1 MNKKAISINIF
12 MFILFFL
19 MLLTLG
25 IDYIT
30 YFFNTSY
37 IVSFFISLLFNFVLA
52 YFLLKKVK
60 IKKDFS
66 KLDLIFFSVLLLIM
80 AFTIVY
86 PDRAFDTYNYHLYLQ
101 ENPFGDKIGLDFF
114 AGKNLNSFTYAFPD
128 RLFYIFRYFLGFRLG
143 VLLNYLIIVTVYY
156 QVKEIIKKLLPKSK
170 ELFVVIVATL
180 VATSISLIDII
191 DSYYIDLISL
201 VLLLEIFRLVLCE
214 RISDTNNRF
223 LLGYFGLL
231 FGFTFVVKI
240 SNAFSLIVF
249 FILFIVINRK
259 SIKKYINIKNI
270 LLTFLAL
277 FIPFI
282 IYVVYTYLSTGSPVF
297 PFYNT
302 IFKSEYF
309 GDWNWLDT
317 RFGPQRLID
326 KVLYPYTMYFNEG
339 LTNDVGIIEPIW
351 SIGYFISIFY
361 IIYYA
366 FIKFV
371 KKIKINKDK
380 FIFAISTLLIYLVW
394 INFQLG
400 YTRYG
405 FIALILGSI
414 ITYMFIYD
422 LFKRKLYI
430 LVLPL
435 CAFVIYNYQY
445 SFDNYGG
452 LKKDWVYNNVFNNP
466 EMSYKYNLKKLFA
479 TGYEYTVDFE
489 EGSVWGIISNN
500 SGYAQMINGKVP
512 IINLND
518 SANGKYAEEKL
529 EERLKDVKHIYTL
542 TDSIDMENFFKRI
555 NKAGYKIIKVK
566 DVLSSDIISRKNS
579 FTYIFEIKKEKFN
592 NSFISFEAEKNII
605 TSDKV
610 SFYIGI
616 DRWTN
621 KTYFEDMP
629 VQVIGIKDNDEEV
642 VIDEF
647 KVSYEGRMDKKEY
660 NTSDYK
666 KLKIYA
672 KDTWLTIINID
683 GGEYE

>member
-1 MNKKAISINIF
+1 MNKKVISINIF

-37 IVSFFISLLFNFVLA
+37 IVSFFISLLFNFVLTF
-52 YFLLKKVK
+52 FLLKKVE
-60 IKKDFS
+60 IRKDFS
-66 KLDLIFFSVLLLIM
+66 KKDIIFFSVLLIIM
-80 AFTIVY
+80 AMTIVF

-128 RLFYIFRYFLGFRLG
+128 RLFYIFRYFLGYRLG
-143 VLLNYLIIVTVYY
+143 VLLNYLIIITVYY
-156 QVKEIIKKLLPKSK
+156 QIKEILKKLLPNAKD
-170 ELFVVIVATL
+170 LFIVIVSTL
-180 VATSISLIDII
+180 VATSISLIDIL

-201 VLLLEIFRLVLCE
+201 VLLLEIFRIVLCVK
-214 RISDTNNRF
+214 IDDKNNRY
-223 LLGYFGLL
+223 LLGYLGLL
-231 FGFTFVVKI
+231 FGFGFVVKI
-240 SNAFSLIVF
+240 SNAVSLVVF
-249 FILFIVINRK
+249 FILYIIRNK
-259 SIKKYINIKNI
+259 NIKRYINIKNI
-270 LLTFLAL
+270 LITFSAL

-282 IYVVYTYLSTGSPVF
+282 LYVSYTYLCTGNPVF

-309 GDWNWLDT
+309 GNWNWLDT
-317 RFGPQRLID
+317 RFGPQRLLD

-351 SIGYFISIFY
+351 SLGYFVS
-361 IIYYA
+361 IIYILYYLVRK
-366 FIKFV
+366 FIKKV
-371 KKIKINKDK
+371 SINKDK
-380 FIFAISTLLIYLVW
+380 FVFAITTLLIYLVW

-405 FIALILGSI
+405 FITLILGSVC
-414 ITYMFIYD
+414 TYMFIYD
-422 LFKRKLYI
+422 LFKRKLYL

-435 CAFVIYNYQY
+435 GLFIVYNYQY
-445 SFDNYGG
+445 SFNKFGG
-452 LKKDWVYNNVFNNP
+452 LRKDWVYNNVMNNDVK
-466 EMSYKYNLKKLFA
+466 SYKYNLKKLFA
-479 TGYEYTVDFE
+479 TGYEYKETFE
-489 EGSVWGIISNN
+489 EGSVWGILSNN
-500 SGYAQMINGKVP
+500 SGYAEMINGDIP
-512 IINLND
+512 IININD

-542 TDSIDMENFFKRI
+542 TDSIDMENFFTRI
-555 NKAGYKIIKVK
+555 NRAGYKIINVK
-566 DVLSSDIISRKNS
+566 DVISSDIIARKNS

-605 TSDKV
+605 PSDKV

-629 VQVIGIKDNDEEV
+629 VKVIGIKDNDEEV

-660 NTSDYK
+660 DTSNYK
-666 KLKIYA
+666 KLKVSA

-683 GGEYE
+683 GGEFEK